1 MSKLFILR
9 APEHA
14 HALISF
20 LKANA
25 GPQAASG
32 KPLAVSVD
40 EYAAKRS
47 TSANA
52 RYWALL
58 EDIAEQAVVDGKRFS
73 REVWHEH
80 LKSKFAPLQ
89 EGPGGLMPTSTT
101 QMNKED
107 FARYMTQIEVYAVQ
121 TLGVEFAE
129 A

>member
-1 MSKLFILR
+1 MKTFILR
-9 APEHA
+9 APEHG
-14 HALISF
+14 HALVDY
-20 LKANA
+20 LKAIA
-25 GPQAASG
+25 GPAASAG
-32 KPLAVSVD
+32 RPLQVTVD

-47 TSANA
+47 SQANA

-101 QMNKED
+101 QMSKEA

-121 TLGVEFAE
+121 TLGVEFAT